1 LKKNRRKKA
10 LPLALVEYWLAYC
23 FILTVRILPMSVAK
37 VISSL
42 LGDLLYVISSKRRS
56 IAVENLR
63 HAFENDKNEDEIKT
77 LARKSCRSFIFTFLE
92 MIKLRHVFS
101 QPDAMQRLRVTT
113 DNLDTLFQ
121 KAKKIHDQSGGCIF
135 VTPHIGNWEVL
146 PHASARAGI
155 PLAIVVRPLDNEYL
169 EKLIYANRT
178 SSGQVIIPKRNALMV
193 LQKTLQSGTSIGIL
207 PDQST
212 AKGISIDFF
221 GRKAT
226 ATPVPAM
233 LAITYNRPIVVVAAC
248 RKNEDY
254 RYEGFVSDPIWP
266 GEYSSEKAEIF
277 RITEEMTRTMES
289 IIREY
294 PEQYLW
300 IHNRWKTYKD
310 RRAVMS

>member
-1 LKKNRRKKA
+1 LKKKRRKKA
-10 LPLALVEYWLAYC
+10 LPLALAEYWLAYI
-23 FILTVRILPMSVAK
+23 FILIAGILPMSIAK
-37 VISSL
+37 GISGL
-42 LGDLLYVISSKRRS
+42 LGDLLYFISLKRRR
-56 IAVENLR
+56 IAMENLR
-63 HAFENDKNEDEIKT
+63 HAFMNDKDEEEIKSI
-77 LARKSCRSFIFTFLE
+77 ARKSCRSFVFTFLE

-101 QPDAMQRLRVTT
+101 RPDAMERLRVTT
-113 DNLDTLFQ
+113 DKLDILFQ

-146 PHASARAGI
+146 PHASAKAGI
-155 PLAIVVRPLDNEYL
+155 PVAIVVRPLDNEYL
-169 EKLIYANRT
+169 EKLIYAKRT
-178 SSGQVIIPKRNALMV
+178 SSGQMIIPKRNALMV
-193 LQKTLQSGTSIGIL
+193 LQKTLQSGTSVGIL

-266 GEYSSEKAEIF
+266 GEYSSEKDEIF
-277 RITEEMTRTMES
+277 RITEEMTREMES
-289 IIREY
+289 IIRRY

-310 RRAVMS
+310 RKAVMS

>member
-1 LKKNRRKKA
+1 
-10 LPLALVEYWLAYC
+10 
-23 FILTVRILPMSVAK
+23 MSVAK

-146 PHASARAGI
+146 PHASAKAGI

-277 RITEEMTRTMES
+277 RITEEMTRRMES

>member
-1 LKKNRRKKA
+1 LKKKRRKKA
-10 LPLALVEYWLAYC
+10 LPLALAEYWLAYI
-23 FILTVRILPMSVAK
+23 FILIAGILPMSIAK
-37 VISSL
+37 GISGL
-42 LGDLLYVISSKRRS
+42 LGDLLYFISLNRRR
-56 IAVENLR
+56 IAMENLR
-63 HAFENDKNEDEIKT
+63 HAFMNDKDEEEIKSI
-77 LARKSCRSFIFTFLE
+77 ARKSCRSFVFTFLE

-101 QPDAMQRLRVTT
+101 RPDAMERLRVTT
-113 DNLDTLFQ
+113 DKLDILFQ

-146 PHASARAGI
+146 PHASAKAGI
-155 PLAIVVRPLDNEYL
+155 PVAIVVRPLDNEYL
-169 EKLIYANRT
+169 EKLIYAKRT
-178 SSGQVIIPKRNALMV
+178 SSGQMIIPKRNALMV
-193 LQKTLQSGTSIGIL
+193 LQKTLQSGTSVGIL

-266 GEYSSEKAEIF
+266 GEYSSEKDEIF
-277 RITEEMTRTMES
+277 RITEEMTREMES
-289 IIREY
+289 IIRRY

-310 RRAVMS
+310 RKAVMS

>member
-1 LKKNRRKKA
+1 MKKKRRKKA
-10 LPLALVEYWLAYC
+10 LPLALAEYWLAYI
-23 FILTVRILPMSVAK
+23 FILIAGILPMSIAK
-37 VISSL
+37 GISGL
-42 LGDLLYVISSKRRS
+42 LGDFLYFISSKRRR
-56 IAVENLR
+56 IAMENLR
-63 HAFENDKNEDEIKT
+63 HAFRNDKDEEEIKSI
-77 LARKSCRSFIFTFLE
+77 ARKSCRSFVFTFLE
-92 MIKLRHVFS
+92 MIKLRHVFAR
-101 QPDAMQRLRVTT
+101 PDAMERLRVTT
-113 DNLDTLFQ
+113 DNLDILFQ
-121 KAKKIHDQSGGCIF
+121 KAKKIHDQAGGCIF

-146 PHASARAGI
+146 PHASAKAGI

-169 EKLIYANRT
+169 EKLIYAKRT
-178 SSGQVIIPKRNALMV
+178 SSGQMIIPKRNALMV
-193 LQKTLQSGTSIGIL
+193 LQKTLQSGTSVGIL

-266 GEYSSEKAEIF
+266 GEYSSEKDEIF
-277 RITEEMTRTMES
+277 RITEEMTREMES
-289 IIREY
+289 IIRRY

-310 RRAVMS
+310 RKAVMS

>member
-1 LKKNRRKKA
+1 
-10 LPLALVEYWLAYC
+10 
-23 FILTVRILPMSVAK
+23 MSVAK

-42 LGDLLYVISSKRRS
+42 LGDLLYFISSKRRS

-63 HAFENDKNEDEIKT
+63 HAFENDKNEDEMKT

-155 PLAIVVRPLDNEYL
+155 PLAIVVRPLDNVYL

-277 RITEEMTRTMES
+277 RITEEMTRSMES
-289 IIREY
+289 IIRRY

-310 RRAVMS
+310 RREVMS